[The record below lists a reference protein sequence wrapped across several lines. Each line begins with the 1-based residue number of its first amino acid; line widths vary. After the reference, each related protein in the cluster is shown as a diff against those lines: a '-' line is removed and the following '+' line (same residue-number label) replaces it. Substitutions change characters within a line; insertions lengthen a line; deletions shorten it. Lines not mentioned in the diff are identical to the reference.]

1 MGSKRKGGIPA
12 DRTRAIETARGLMGA
27 GRLAEA
33 EEILRRGIPSPSK
46 DAEALR
52 LRGWI
57 AERNNQ
63 PAEMKSLAEKS
74 LRIESHPEGHL
85 ILAQYHLRND
95 ESDDALTA
103 AKTALEVDPTH
114 RPTRMMLSAILLERG
129 RVDEAAEVIVPLQT
143 DRPTEDG
150 EARRLGYTEAN
161 ILSRRGD
168 HQATIDHL
176 ESTALADT
184 SMHGERKASLA
195 LKAKILDEFGRHE
208 EAFAVAET
216 FNAMERIPFDAHRFN
231 REIDGIIGQYDRET
245 LDRFPIGFQSD
256 LPVFVTGMPRSG
268 TSLIDR
274 IIDAHPLAG
283 GVGEFTGIEQFAA
296 RLQAATDPRR
306 PVPECFGSMQSPQWK
321 AEGERYVQRLRRL
334 MPDAERVVNKSLMNA
349 NLLGLIARLL
359 PGSRVIHVLRD
370 PRDVAISC
378 MMGEFRPSAM
388 PWTTRLDWIA
398 SVWDA
403 SRRLMDHWKKVL
415 DLPILE
421 VRYEKLVTD
430 PATEFPRIIDFLG
443 LPWDDACLDFHA
455 TGRPLRTLSQD
466 QVCRPLYTSS
476 IGRHAH
482 YATSIADV
490 EWPILEP

>member
-1 MGSKRKGGIPA
+1 MASKRKGGIPA
-12 DRTRAIETARGLMGA
+12 NRDHAIETARGLIGG

-33 EEILRRGIPSPSK
+33 EELLRRGIPSPSK

-57 AERNNQ
+57 AERMSQ

-74 LRIESHPEGHL
+74 LRIQAHPEGHL

-95 ESDDALTA
+95 QSDEALASAEA
-103 AKTALEVDPTH
+103 AIEVDPTH
-114 RPTRMMLSAILLERG
+114 RPSRMMLSAILLERG
-129 RVDEAAEVIVPLQT
+129 RIEDAAAVIVPLQV
-143 DRPTEDG
+143 DRPVEEA

-168 HQATIDHL
+168 HQAAIDHL
-176 ESTALADT
+176 ETTVLADGAL
-184 SMHGERKASLA
+184 HAERKPGLA
-195 LKAKILDEFGRHE
+195 LKAKILDQLGRHAD
-208 EAFAVAET
+208 AFAVAEA
-216 FNAMERIPFDAHRFN
+216 FNAMERIPFDIRRFN

-245 LDRFPIGFQSD
+245 LDLFPLGFQSD

-268 TSLIDR
+268 TSLVDR

-283 GVGEFTGIEQFAA
+283 GVGEFTGIEQFASK
-296 RLQAATDPRR
+296 LQAETNPQL
-306 PVPECFGSMQSPQWK
+306 PVPACFGSMQSPQWK
-321 AEGERYVQRLRRL
+321 AEGERYVQRLRRM
-334 MPDAERVVNKSLMNA
+334 MPSAERVVNKSLMNA

-403 SRRLMDHWKKVL
+403 SRRLMDHWEKVL

-455 TGRPLRTLSQD
+455 TGRPLRTLSHD

-476 IGRHAH
+476 VGRHVD
-482 YATSIADV
+482 YAASIADV
-490 EWPILEP
+490 QWPVLDP

>member
-1 MGSKRKGGIPA
+1 MAPKRKGGTPA
-12 DRTRAIETARGLMGA
+12 DRARTIETAQGLLAA

-33 EEILRRGIPSPSK
+33 EELLRRGIPSPSK
-46 DAEALR
+46 DAQALR

-63 PAEMKSLAEKS
+63 PAEMKALAEKS

-95 ESDDALTA
+95 ESDLALA
-103 AKTALEVDPTH
+103 SAEAALEVDPTH

-129 RVDEAAEVIVPLQT
+129 RIEDAATVIVPLQT
-143 DRPTEDG
+143 DPPTDAA

-161 ILSRRGD
+161 ILSRGRD
-168 HQATIDHL
+168 FQAAIDHL
-176 ESTALADT
+176 ESTVLADP
-184 SMHGERKASLA
+184 SLHGERKPGLA
-195 LKAKILDEFGRHE
+195 LKAKILDQLGRYE
-208 EAFAVAET
+208 EAFVAAET
-216 FNAMERIPFDAHRFN
+216 FNAMERVPFDAHRFK
-231 REIDGIIGQYDRET
+231 REIDGIINQYDRET
-245 LDRFPIGFQSD
+245 LDRFPIGFESD

-268 TSLIDR
+268 TSLVDR
-274 IIDAHPLAG
+274 IIDAHPMAG
-283 GVGEFTGIEQFAA
+283 GVGEFTGIEQVAA
-296 RLQAATDPRR
+296 RLQAETDPRL

-321 AEGERYVQRLRRL
+321 AEGERYVQRLRRM
-334 MPDAERVVNKSLMNA
+334 MPGAERVVNKSLMNA

-398 SVWDA
+398 SVWDT
-403 SRRLMDHWKKVL
+403 SRRLMNHWEKVL

-421 VRYEKLVTD
+421 VRYENLVAD

-443 LPWDDACLDFHA
+443 LPWDDACLEFHA
-455 TGRPLRTLSQD
+455 TGRPLRTLSHD

-476 IGRHAH
+476 VGRHAH
-482 YATSIADV
+482 YANEIADV
-490 EWPILEP
+490 EWPVLDP

>member
-1 MGSKRKGGIPA
+1 MGSKRKGGSSA
-12 DRTRAIETARGLMGA
+12 DRTRAIETARGLLA
-27 GRLAEA
+27 SGRPAEA
-33 EEILRRGIPSPSK
+33 EALLRRGIPSPSK

-57 AERNNQ
+57 AEQNNQ

-95 ESDDALTA
+95 QSDAAMSA
-103 AKTALEVDPTH
+103 AKTALEVDPSH
-114 RPTRMMLSAILLERG
+114 RATRMMLAAIFLERG
-129 RVDEAAEVIVPLQT
+129 RIDDAAEVIVPLQT
-143 DRPTEDG
+143 DRPTEEG
-150 EARRLGYTEAN
+150 EGRRLGYTEAN
-161 ILSRRGD
+161 ILSRRGE
-168 HQATIDHL
+168 HQAAIDHL
-176 ESTALADT
+176 ESTVLADR
-184 SMHGERKASLA
+184 SMHAERKAALA
-195 LKAKILDEFGRHE
+195 LKAKILDELGRHE
-208 EAFAVAET
+208 EAFTVAET
-216 FNAMERIPFDAHRFN
+216 FNAMERIPFDPHRFG
-231 REIDGIIGQYDRET
+231 REIDGIINQFDRET
-245 LDRFPIGFQSD
+245 LARFPIGFD
-256 LPVFVTGMPRSG
+256 DELPVFVTGMPRSG
-268 TSLIDR
+268 TSLVDR

-296 RLQAATDPRR
+296 RLQAATDPRL
-306 PVPECFGSMQSPQWK
+306 PVPECFGGMQSPQWK
-321 AEGERYVQRLRRL
+321 AEGERYVERLRRL

-388 PWTTRLDWIA
+388 PWTTKIDWVA

-403 SRRLMDHWKKVL
+403 SRRLMDHWEKVL

-421 VRYEKLVTD
+421 VRYERLVTD
-430 PATEFPRIIDFLG
+430 PATEFPRIIEFLG
-443 LPWDDACLDFHA
+443 LPWDDACLEFHA

-466 QVCRPLYTSS
+466 QVCRPLYTTSV
-476 IGRHAH
+476 GRHAR
-482 YATSIADV
+482 YADSIADV
-490 EWPILEP
+490 DWPVLDA